1 MQRPV
6 LKKRI
11 FRTIQVFA
19 SFWVISFLGDPG
31 IAHALSQPPN
41 PLDSFPAF
49 TVVLALFGLGIL
61 GCYLL
66 IWQTRRV
73 YASTFSGMP
82 GLVFRIGKSGKIEFA
97 SRHGLDWI
105 GASIS
110 DNLRDHILDHDALLD
125 LRREALEAKGD
136 IRVAELQITTRQGDQ
151 RWLRVQSA
159 ATHPG
164 KADGPIDCIAWDITE
179 LVNERNLRRE
189 SEDRLAVLET
199 LSNEALFL
207 HDGGQCVDLN
217 SAAERMFGY
226 HRDELLHMN
235 AADII
240 ANATLPLVMANI
252 RSGYD
257 KPYEAI
263 AKRKD
268 GTEFYCEINGR
279 NVQLGDKTLRL
290 TSFTDITDRKI
301 SEDEIRFQANHDAL
315 TSLPN
320 RYLFMDRLTYAIQL
334 AKRRRECF
342 ALLFIDID
350 GFKTLNDTYGHS
362 VGDKILS
369 AIADRL
375 TQTLRNVD
383 TVARLGGDEFT
394 IILPGTETPEDAE
407 IVARKLQ
414 AALTSTPIEI
424 DGDHPPMMVAASIGI
439 ALYPDHGDTKDTLLS
454 AADDAM
460 YAAKKSGRNAY
471 MFATTKR

>member
-11 FRTIQVFA
+11 FRSIQVFA
-19 SFWVISFLGDPG
+19 SFWVICFFGDAG
-31 IAHALSQPPN
+31 IAHALPQTTNAS
-41 PLDSFPAF
+41 DIFSVYSFIFA
-49 TVVLALFGLGIL
+49 LCGLGLFG
-61 GCYLL
+61 CYFL
-66 IWQTRRV
+66 IWHTRRA
-73 YASTFSGMP
+73 YARTFSGLP

-97 SRHGLDWI
+97 SRQGLDWI

-110 DNLRDHILDHDALLD
+110 DNLRDHILDLDALLD
-125 LRREALEAKGD
+125 LRRQALEAKGE
-136 IRVAELQITTRQGDQ
+136 IRVAELQITTRQGEQ

-159 ATHPG
+159 ATLPYKPNG
-164 KADGPIDCIAWDITE
+164 SIDCIAWDITE

-217 SAAERMFGY
+217 NAAERMFGY
-226 HRDELLHMN
+226 RRDELLHMS

-240 ANATLPLVMANI
+240 ADATLPLVMANI

-268 GTEFYCEINGR
+268 GKEFYCEVNGR

-290 TSFTDITDRKI
+290 TSFTDITDRKL

-350 GFKTLNDTYGHS
+350 GFKPLNDTYGHS
-362 VGDKILS
+362 VGDKILN

-407 IVARKLQ
+407 TVARKLQ

-424 DGDHPPMMVAASIGI
+424 DGDHPPIMVTASIGI

-460 YAAKKSGRNAY
+460 YAAKKSGRNSY
-471 MFATTKR
+471 MFAATKR